1 MTESQIRHTLR
12 SAHHSGGSF
21 MRHLTAAA
29 LAADP
34 LNRSRLLAAFPE
46 IVARYGPGSDLYD
59 ENL

>member
-1 MTESQIRHTLR
+1 
-12 SAHHSGGSF
+12 